1 MAQIIWTEPA
11 LNNLNDIAE
20 YIEVSN
26 PYAARQ
32 LVENVFSKLERLEQF
47 PDSGRVPEE
56 VSTLN
61 YREVVVNPCR
71 VFYKVDNDSVYILHV
86 LRQERDLRK
95 FLLSTENQN

>member
-32 LVENVFSKLERLEQF
+32 LVENVFSTVQRLEQF

-56 VSTLN
+56 ISTLN
-61 YREVVVNPCR
+61 YREVVANPCR

-95 FLLSTENQN
+95 FLLSTENEN